1 MCCQQH
7 PKRKRGSSSTRGDG
21 KVKRL
26 REEGEWKEVGMGREE
41 AVEARPAVAYSLAS
55 ISKSTKLKSNQHINE
70 SVHLNQSV
78 HALTRPSLIET

>member
-1 MCCQQH
+1 
-7 PKRKRGSSSTRGDG
+7 
-21 KVKRL
+21 
-26 REEGEWKEVGMGREE
+26 MGREE